1 MAPAS
6 LGSLRQR
13 VTALRQNGTVTPF
26 NARSRKPKMTLGMR
40 ANLVMAALVILLGPV
55 LMVVGNYQISADAEL
70 IRTGER
76 AVGIITQF
84 NDESQASQRKM
95 RVEFQS
101 DDASVHST
109 WATVDSQQHPAVGE
123 EVTVVYRGS
132 DPGDAEV
139 LGFES
144 EGVFNRGVGTVLTGL
159 FGAIGIILAIFYLVG
174 SRKNRRK
181 RAG

>member
-1 MAPAS
+1 MVAA
-6 LGSLRQR
+6 LG
-13 VTALRQNGTVTPF
+13 QNGTVTSN
-26 NARSRKPKMTLGMR
+26 NARNRKPRMTLGMR
-40 ANLVMAALVILLGPV
+40 ANLVVAALVILLGPV
-55 LMVVGNYQISADAEL
+55 LMVVGNYQINADAEL
-70 IRTGER
+70 VQSGQR
-76 AVGIITQF
+76 AVGVITQF

-109 WATVDSQQHPAVGE
+109 WAMVDSQQHPAVGE
-123 EVTVVYRGS
+123 EVTVAYRAS

-144 EGVFNRGVGTVLTGL
+144 DGVFNRGVGTVLTII
-159 FGAIGIILAIFYLVG
+159 FGAIGVILAIFYLLGV
-174 SRKNRRK
+174 RKDRRK